1 MLIVL
6 NHSIYILKSLLFIL
20 LELYSFDQFIK
31 YCNDV
36 LPLDISFINA
46 IVNISNIISSFDF
59 TDTFCVKSIENIKS
73 RYCNLVNEKNI
84 FTYTC
89 PLAVNYAE
97 TSNFNRRKDAEI
109 LRLIQVNNQIAIEKK
124 ECEVDF
130 KHCKN
135 GNYLQL
141 GVSGLA
147 TVATVVTSFVCYPS
161 NPN

>member
-1 MLIVL
+1 LIFQ
-6 NHSIYILKSLLFIL
+6 H
-20 LELYSFDQFIK
+20 
-31 YCNDV
+31 
-36 LPLDISFINA
+36 
-46 IVNISNIISSFDF
+46 
-59 TDTFCVKSIENIKS
+59 ENQ
-73 RYCNLVNEKNI
+73 
-84 FTYTC
+84 
-89 PLAVNYAE
+89 LAKTAE
-97 TSNFNRRKDAEI
+97 TIKESAKVDLSSLAILPFLNDNVKKLEKLLVEKDNLLREKDAEI

>member
-1 MLIVL
+1 MQTT
-6 NHSIYILKSLLFIL
+6 LKERYPMKYLACFLFFPLYAFAQEDKDYLL
-20 LELYSFDQFIK
+20 S
-31 YCNDV
+31 
-36 LPLDISFINA
+36 PL
-46 IVNISNIISSFDF
+46 
-59 TDTFCVKSIENIKS
+59 TFQHENQ
-73 RYCNLVNEKNI
+73 
-84 FTYTC
+84 
-89 PLAVNYAE
+89 LAKTAE
-97 TSNFNRRKDAEI
+97 TIKESAKVDLSSLAILPFLNDNVKKLEKLLVEKDNLLREKDAEI